1 MFALCDGNSF
11 YASCERVFRP
21 ELRNTAIICVS
32 NNDGCVVTRTAE
44 AKRLGIKMGQPL
56 FQLKH
61 FIERGELVAF
71 SSNYELYADLSRR
84 MMQSIASLVPA
95 TEVYSI
101 DECFCDVTGME
112 NLNELG
118 QQMRDRVQMWVGIPT
133 CVGIAPTKTL
143 AKFCNHLAKK
153 YQTHFDGVLVWP
165 DLPQER
171 QLKAMASESVDEVWG
186 IGRRIGARLKAQNI
200 NTVLDFY
207 KANTAMIRRQFGV
220 VLERT
225 QRELQGIPCDTL
237 HTQEDNRQH
246 IVRSRSFGR
255 TVNDI
260 EALQAAV
267 THHIADAAA
276 KLRAQGTQAHTVGVF
291 IHTNRFK
298 ASDTQYFN
306 QRYAVLPMASADTI
320 LLNQAAQNVLQYIFK
335 PNLAYKKCGI
345 ELGCI
350 ENAKTGVQ
358 QDLWL
363 TSATEKSIHLMDAWD
378 QIHAKYGKGRVKLG
392 SELLS
397 SDWLMNRDALS
408 PCFTTRFSDLL
419 QVS

>member
-56 FQLKH
+56 FQLRH
-61 FIERGELVAF
+61 LIERGELVAF

-95 TEVYSI
+95 TEIYSI

-112 NLNELG
+112 NLNDLG
-118 QQMRDRVQMWVGIPT
+118 HQMRDRVMLWVGIPT

-143 AKFCNHLAKK
+143 AKFCNYLAKK
-153 YQTHFDGVLVWP
+153 YQTHFDGVLVWT
-165 DLPQER
+165 DLPKER
-171 QLKAMASESVDEVWG
+171 QLKAMASEAVDEVWG
-186 IGRRIGARLKAQNI
+186 IGRRIGAKLKAQNI

-207 KANTAMIRRQFGV
+207 NANTAMIRRQFGV

-225 QRELQGIPCDTL
+225 QRELQGISCDSL
-237 HTQEDNRQH
+237 HPQEDNRQH

-320 LLNQAAQNVLQYIFK
+320 LLNQAAQNVLQHIFK
-335 PNLAYKKCGI
+335 PNLVYKKCGI
-345 ELGCI
+345 ELGGI
-350 ENAKTGVQ
+350 ENATSGVQ

-363 TSATEKSIHLMDAWD
+363 NSATEKSIHLMHAWD
-378 QIHAKYGKGRVKLG
+378 QIHTKYGKGRVKLG

-408 PCFTTRFSDLL
+408 PCFTTRFSDLM
-419 QVS
+419 QIN

>member
-21 ELRNTAIICVS
+21 ELSHAAIVCVS

-56 FQLKH
+56 FQIRH
-61 FIERGELVAF
+61 FIEQGKLVAF

-95 TEVYSI
+95 IEVYSI
-101 DECFCDVTGME
+101 DECFCDVNGMP
-112 NLNELG
+112 NLIGLG
-118 QQMRDRVQMWVGIPT
+118 HQIRERVLMWVGIPT

-153 YQTHFDGVLVWP
+153 YQAHFNGVLVWS
-165 DLPQER
+165 DLPKER
-171 QLKAMASESVDEVWG
+171 QLKAMASEAVDEVWG
-186 IGRRIGARLKAQNI
+186 IGRQIGKRLQEQNI
-200 NTVLDFY
+200 RTVLDFY
-207 KANTAMIRRQFGV
+207 HANTAMIRSQFGV

-225 QRELQGIPCDTL
+225 QRELHGIACESL
-237 HTQEDNRQH
+237 IVHEENRQH

-255 TVNDI
+255 CVNEI

-298 ASDTQYFN
+298 ASDEQYFN
-306 QRYAVLPMASADTI
+306 RRHAILPMASANTL
-320 LLNQAAQNVLQYIFK
+320 LLNHTAQMVLKHMFR

-345 ELGCI
+345 ELGGI
-350 ENAKTGVQ
+350 ENAESGVQ

-363 TSATEKSIHLMDAWD
+363 TSATEKSIHLMHVWD
-378 QIHAKYGKGRVKLG
+378 QIHAKFGKGRIKLG

-419 QVS
+419 QVT